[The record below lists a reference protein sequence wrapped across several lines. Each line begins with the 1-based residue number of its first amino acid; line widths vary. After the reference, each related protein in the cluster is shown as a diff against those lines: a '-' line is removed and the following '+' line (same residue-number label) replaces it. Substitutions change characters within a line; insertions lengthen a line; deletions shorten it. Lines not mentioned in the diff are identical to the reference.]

1 MACSYPTTV
10 CLNVHDVVRLY
21 MQQLCGRHLVRK
33 GRRVDVARRRF
44 HFALK
49 AMLNGPPTSS
59 CLGFSKTS
67 IATGLPQ
74 TARPRKETTHAE
86 RERSFPLPWGTDQR
100 PRVHVQ
106 IQDAR
111 SQPSR
116 TDHPHQGH
124 SAPICIRSRTFLDCT
139 VQFVQGL
146 LEAIEVLLEQPD
158 QWRGCRWRVGPRGK
172 CRCFR

>member
-106 IQDAR
+106 IQDALQDQDQFQDQNHPLDLAHLQDSG
-111 SQPSR
+111 SQL
-116 TDHPHQGH
+116 
-124 SAPICIRSRTFLDCT
+124 I
-139 VQFVQGL
+139 VGL
-146 LEAIEVLLEQPD
+146 LDESCENKKNKT
-158 QWRGCRWRVGPRGK
+158 K
-172 CRCFR
+172 CITRRRTG

>member
-59 CLGFSKTS
+59 CLGFAKTS

-74 TARPRKETTHAE
+74 TVRPRKEITHAE
-86 RERSFPLPWGTDQR
+86 RSCSHTTVVTRGGRTALGEAMRNKLLVWCKASSCHHGAYFLFGSKRQCFKTC
-100 PRVHVQ
+100 
-106 IQDAR
+106 AR
-111 SQPSR
+111 SPKPSR
-116 TDHPHQGH
+116 RQCCKTCAAD
-124 SAPICIRSRTFLDCT
+124 
-139 VQFVQGL
+139 GL
-146 LEAIEVLLEQPD
+146 LIL
-158 QWRGCRWRVGPRGK
+158 
-172 CRCFR
+172 